1 MKTETPRDL
10 ALKALNRLTRSPGF
24 STTVLEPVFRA
35 NRDLDYRDRAFVSQ
49 LVQGVLRWRLRLDWI
64 IGQAAHF
71 PLRKIDP
78 SVLDL
83 LRLAL
88 YQILFLDRVPQ
99 SAAVNEAVKQ
109 AKARFPVHIASFVNG
124 LLRSICRNREGL
136 VYPNP
141 VADPI
146 RYLSVYHSYPP
157 WLVEKWISEL
167 GAERA
172 EALLEAGNRPPPL
185 VVRVNR
191 LKTERGA
198 LIKRLEEEGLGARP
212 TRYSPLG
219 VMIEGLRGRVDQ
231 LTAFREGL
239 FQVQDEGAQIASFLL
254 APDPGSSVLDL
265 CAGLG
270 GKTGHLAEIMDNRG
284 RVVALDTNRNKLVS
298 LASGARRLGIQIIH
312 PLVGDATTDVSAFLR
327 SSFHG
332 ILVDAPCSG
341 LGVLSRHPDGKWLRD
356 REGIQRL
363 ALLQGALL
371 QGGAGMVRRGGKVLY
386 VTCTIS
392 REENEG
398 VVEGFLKTHP
408 HMSLENLKD
417 QAPSWALDLVDEMG
431 FLRTFPHLHGM
442 DGFFA
447 ALFAKP

>member
-1 MKTETPRDL
+1 MKAETPRDL

-35 NRDLDYRDRAFVSQ
+35 NLDLDDRDRAFVSQ

-64 IGQAAHF
+64 IGRAAHF

-78 SVLDL
+78 PVLDI

-109 AKARFPVHIASFVNG
+109 AKARFPDHIASFVNG
-124 LLRSICRNREGL
+124 LLRSICRNKVAI
-136 VYPNP
+136 VYPDP
-141 VADPI
+141 GADPI

-167 GAERA
+167 GAERT
-172 EALLEAGNRPPPL
+172 EALLEAGNRTPGL

-191 LKTERGA
+191 LKTGRGA
-198 LIKRLEEEGLGARP
+198 LMKRLQEEGLETRP
-212 TRYSPLG
+212 TGYSPLG
-219 VMIEGLRGRVDQ
+219 VTIEGLRGRVDQ
-231 LTAFREGL
+231 LTAFKEGL
-239 FQVQDEGAQIASFLL
+239 FQVQDEGAQIAAFLL
-254 APDPGSSVLDL
+254 APGPGSSVLDM

-270 GKTGHLAEIMDNRG
+270 GKTGHLAEIMGNRG
-284 RVVALDTNRNKLVS
+284 KVVALDTNLSKLVS

-312 PLVGDATTDVSAFLR
+312 PLVGDARSDVSAFLR
-327 SSFHG
+327 SSFQG
-332 ILVDAPCSG
+332 VLVDAPCSG

-356 REGIQRL
+356 REGIKRL
-363 ALLQGALL
+363 ALLQGAILHR
-371 QGGAGMVRRGGKVLY
+371 AAEMVERGGKMLY
-386 VTCTIS
+386 VTCTVS
-392 REENEG
+392 REENEE
-398 VVEGFLKTHP
+398 VVERFLKTHS
-408 HMSLENLKD
+408 HMALENLRD
-417 QAPSWALDLVDEMG
+417 HSPSWALELVDERG
-431 FLRTFPHLHGM
+431 FLRTFPHIHGM

-447 ALFAKP
+447 ALFTKP